1 MLFKYSISLLLFY
14 LLEKSVN
21 NRGMLKIYF
30 DHKFVDS
37 VNFCLI
43 YFKAFLGG
51 VHVTWNCY
59 IFLVKNVLSL
69 CDTLLL

>member
-1 MLFKYSISLLLFY
+1 MLFKYSISLLIFY

-37 VNFCLI
+37 VNFCLT
-43 YFKAFLGG
+43 YFKACFGG
-51 VHVTWNCY
+51 GSCNLELLH
-59 IFLVKNVLSL
+59 LSGEE
-69 CDTLLL
+69 CSSIM